1 MSHKIKLDA
10 PADDYITYDILII
23 NILKLRNV
31 YTLTCIPALC
41 ILHTAHN
48 VRY

>member
-23 NILKLRNV
+23 NILILKLCNV

-41 ILHTAHN
+41 ILRTAQ
-48 VRY
+48 

>member
-10 PADDYITYDILII
+10 SADDYITYDILII

-31 YTLTCIPALC
+31 YTCIPALC
-41 ILHTAHN
+41 ILRTAQ
-48 VRY
+48 